1 MFLYLVKQ
9 GKPLFKKKKKK
20 SGYVREFFLV
30 PSVTAALFPFAVWA
44 GLFPKC
50 NVLKYLISP
59 PRFFL
64 IYLWPFHSENAI
76 QCYSHLTILNS
87 INLITH
93 KIAPGWANSK
103 NGQLAVLHSEWI
115 PADSTRLRQ
124 LRKWWKHA
132 GMQLSVCLRVFFAW
146 KFHFNLFLF
155 NLWLE
160 FVRLHEPPV

>member
-1 MFLYLVKQ
+1 MSESSSL
-9 GKPLFKKKKKK
+9 
-20 SGYVREFFLV
+20 LV
-30 PSVTAALFPFAVWA
+30 PFFTAALFPFAVWA

-50 NVLKYLISP
+50 NILKYLHSP
-59 PRFFL
+59 PHFFL

-93 KIAPGWANSK
+93 KISPGWANSK
-103 NGQLAVLHSEWI
+103 NMQLAVLHSEWI

-124 LRKWWKHA
+124 LRKWWKHTC
-132 GMQLSVCLRVFFAW
+132 MQLFVCLLIFFAW

-160 FVRLHEPPV
+160 FVRLHETPV